1 MTSAKPQRQGPAG
14 HQRPDAAAFEARGH
28 HSRRKRRAHG
38 GGGGGGHDAAGMG
51 RWLLTYSD
59 MITLL
64 LALFIILFAIST
76 INAKKFLAF
85 KMGITQSFNDTVQ
98 KTSRNGLLPDENSL
112 SARPHLTTSVSSVL
126 PKKDVTTQPL
136 TNVRSQLAQALS
148 KAGFGSITGVKR
160 TKQGV
165 VVDVFADDAYFATD
179 QATLQPLGD
188 GVVDAIGGVLRT
200 IPNRIEVQGYTDNQP
215 ITGGRYVSNW
225 ELSGARAAAAVVRLE
240 THDKVTPDRL
250 SALGFGTT
258 RPVASNATPAGRA
271 QNRRIDIVVLTTA
284 VPAPGQ
290 TSAATTSAVKT
301 TSAERTVSP

>member
-1 MTSAKPQRQGPAG
+1 MTAKPQRQGSTPG
-14 HQRPDAAAFEARGH
+14 HQRTDVAAYEARGH
-28 HSRRKRRAHG
+28 HSRRKRRGHG

-85 KMGITQSFNDTVQ
+85 KMGVTQSFNDTVQ
-98 KTSRNGLLPDENSL
+98 KTSHNGLLPDENSL
-112 SARPHLTTSVSSVL
+112 SARPHLTTSVSSVV
-126 PKKDVTTQPL
+126 PKQHTTTQPL
-136 TNVRSQLAQALS
+136 TNVRSELAQALS

-165 VVDVFADDAYFATD
+165 VVEVFADDAYFATD
-179 QATLQPLGD
+179 EATLQPLGD
-188 GVVDAIGGVLRT
+188 GVIDAIGGVLRT
-200 IPNRIEVQGYTDNQP
+200 IPNRVEVQGYTDNQP
-215 ITGGRYVSNW
+215 ITGGPYVSNW

-240 THDKVTPDRL
+240 THDKVTPNRL

-258 RPVASNATPAGRA
+258 HPVTSNADPAGRA
-271 QNRRIDIVVLTTA
+271 QNRRIDVVVLTTA

-290 TSAATTSAVKT
+290 TSAGTTSAVKA